1 MYEKLDETSV
11 GHIIAFLNEMLALD
25 YDGTVEMVLH
35 TITPCNKKLAETLP
49 THPLPDEFQVKGRER
64 GITIMGMLNAMVG
77 SYPGGLGRICVYVE
91 AQCPDHGIIKDR
103 AACGGNACPHCGQ
116 ELSPGKVLK
125 FGHTPPEEF
134 SMGITENKQRL
145 LH

>member
-1 MYEKLDETSV
+1 MDEKLDETSV
-11 GHIIAFLNEMLALD
+11 DRIITFLNEMLALD
-25 YDGTVEMVLH
+25 YDGTVEMILH
-35 TITPCNKKLAETLP
+35 TITPCNKKLASYLP
-49 THPLPDEFQVKGRER
+49 THPLPEELQIKDRKQGL
-64 GITIMGMLNAMVG
+64 TMMGMLNAMVG

-116 ELSPGKVLK
+116 ELSPGKVIR

-134 SMGITENKQRL
+134 SVNVMENKQRL